1 MVKLAQEHGDNVQ
14 AITLNLDYDGSGDAK
29 APTDESL
36 AKVQR
41 VLTKFNI
48 DAQNL
53 VCTTECDTVLEK
65 LGSSLGL
72 PTVIVYD
79 KQGEKAK
86 LFEGM
91 FSYEDDVNPLVTDL
105 VAAEK

>member
-1 MVKLAQEHGDNVQ
+1 M
-14 AITLNLDYDGSGDAK
+14 TSWTCRSPSGDST

-65 LGSSLGL
+65 LGAGLGL
-72 PTVIVYD
+72 RRICQKPV
-79 KQGEKAK
+79 KLLQG
-86 LFEGM
+86 
-91 FSYEDDVNPLVTDL
+91 DVVADALGVDNSDRVAAL
-105 VAAEK
+105 VAGPR